1 MRKVIITVTLLSLF
15 IFALT
20 GCGVT
25 SQKNDATSGESEQ
38 NKQSE
43 TTTKEQSK
51 EHEAKKYY
59 FTANEGGSISK
70 IDLKTNKVVSTI
82 KVDGAVHNV
91 QVSPDG
97 KILGATLVPEMQHGN
112 DHSMEMKGMAVFI
125 IQKQTN

>member
-1 MRKVIITVTLLSLF
+1 MRKVIIMVTLLSLF

-20 GCGVT
+20 GCGAT
-25 SQKNDATSGESEQ
+25 SQ
-38 NKQSE
+38 
-43 TTTKEQSK
+43 TKEKSK

-70 IDLKTNKVVSTI
+70 IDLKKIDLKTNKVVSTI

-91 QVSPDG
+91 QVYPDG

-112 DHSMEMKGMAVFI
+112 DHSMEMKGMALFI